1 MKIIGICGSSGS
13 GKSSLSHVFQENNI
27 KVFDC
32 DEIYHALVNAP
43 SSCLDEIA
51 STFGN
56 DVIQNGRLDRKRL
69 SEIVFSDR
77 EKLVK
82 LNEISH
88 RHVIYELE
96 KEIEALKIK
105 NAKACAIDAPM
116 LFEAKLE
123 RRCDVVVAVIA
134 DEKVQIDRIMQRDG
148 IDAERAKK
156 RLANQIPNEE
166 LKRRADYV
174 IENNGSREELRNKCC
189 ELLSAIL
196 RNEEKK

>member
-13 GKSSLSHVFQENNI
+13 GKSSLSQVFRENNI

-32 DEIYHALVNAP
+32 DEIYHKLVDAP
-43 SSCLDEIA
+43 SPCLDEIA
-51 STFGN
+51 STFGH
-56 DVIQNGRLDRKRL
+56 DLIQNGRLDRKRL

-77 EKLVK
+77 EKLMR

-88 RHVIYELE
+88 RHVIFELD
-96 KEIEALKIK
+96 KGIQALKSQ
-105 NAKACAIDAPM
+105 NAKACVIDAPM

-148 IDAERAKK
+148 VDAERAKK
-156 RLANQIPNEE
+156 RLANQVPNEE

-174 IENNGSREELRNKCC
+174 IENNGSREELRKKCN
-189 ELLSAIL
+189 ELLPVIL
-196 RNEEKK
+196 RNEEIK